1 MNIILICCFPIIAL
15 IFAPSVNKL
24 LLALLIVGLLASVPT
39 LNYLSLEGQKI
50 CSKVYLFITKGIK
63 FTKKEKQAKIKKGE
77 EGPEEAVFTGIND

>member
-1 MNIILICCFPIIAL
+1 M
-15 IFAPSVNKL
+15 
-24 LLALLIVGLLASVPT
+24 IVGLLASVPT
-39 LNYLSLEGQKI
+39 LNFLSLEGQKI